1 MLFVLQAYVC
11 IVVAAVM
18 STVYIVFARFDRL
31 SFDRQEKFIRPAV
44 ERMKAF
50 TQILDA
56 DIAKLLAD
64 RIKQL
69 SEVPL
74 SSTAKVCIFNM
85 VVAVIVPG
93 SAVSLFVSI
102 LRKVFLNLLIG
113 WKGMCLG
120 SLRSMF
126 EAYMKLAEQLTGPLH
141 IPPSYTLRAVFYPLA
156 MLCEFLDLFSI
167 DGLYSLLT
175 VTCQGAK
182 APIELFV
189 DSFVLGVFILFIQSD
204 YTGWSS
210 P

>member
-1 MLFVLQAYVC
+1 MCNAGYTSTVSGSSSCSPCDPGYFSSSVGSTACESVPPGHFANSLGSTRYQICEQGTYNGATAQAECRVCPPGTVTARFGSTFSGDCVSPRINFIAAYVC

-64 RIKQL
+64 RMKQL
-69 SEVPL
+69 SEVSL
-74 SSTAKVCIFNM
+74 SSTTKVCIFSI
-85 VVAVIVPG
+85 VVAVIVLG

-113 WKGMCLG
+113 WKGM
-120 SLRSMF
+120 
-126 EAYMKLAEQLTGPLH
+126 
-141 IPPSYTLRAVFYPLA
+141 
-156 MLCEFLDLFSI
+156 
-167 DGLYSLLT
+167 
-175 VTCQGAK
+175 
-182 APIELFV
+182 
-189 DSFVLGVFILFIQSD
+189 
-204 YTGWSS
+204 
-210 P
+210 